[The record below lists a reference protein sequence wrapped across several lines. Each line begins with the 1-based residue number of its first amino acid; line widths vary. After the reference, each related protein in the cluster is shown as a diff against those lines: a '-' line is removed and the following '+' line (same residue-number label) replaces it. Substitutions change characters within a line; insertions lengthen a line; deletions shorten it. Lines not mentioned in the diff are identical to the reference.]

1 MKRLRVLL
9 FGTAVCAAVLSAQ
22 AVSPEIPRTA
32 DGKPDFSGFWTLP
45 YVPNMAMGKEET
57 VPYTDRG
64 RKAFLEHDS
73 KDDPTSNCW
82 YPGVP
87 RIMQSPYPM
96 QMLQTKDYLIMAF
109 EYMRLWRVIPLN
121 NRPHPADME
130 PSFMGDSTGRW
141 DGDSIVI
148 DATKLKDAPW
158 TWLDT
163 AGHQHS
169 DVLHVVEKL
178 TRKPNGIELE
188 FTVDDSKMY
197 AKPWVLTRMMTPL
210 KTNPAIGE
218 LLEYSC
224 TENNRDVQHL
234 ISNKPAQ
241 PQPKNP

>member
-1 MKRLRVLL
+1 MNRIALFLL
-9 FGTAVCAAVLSAQ
+9 AGVGVFAQ
-22 AVSPEIPRTA
+22 QVSPPQRPADIPRTA
-32 DGKPDFSGFWTLP
+32 DGKPDFSGFWNLP
-45 YVPNMAMGKEET
+45 YVPNMSGGKEDT
-57 VPYTDRG
+57 VPYTDLG

-87 RIMQSPYPM
+87 RIMGSPYPV
-96 QMLQTKDYLIMAF
+96 QFLQTKDYFIMAF
-109 EYMRLWRVIPLN
+109 EYMRLWRVVPLN

-141 DGDSIVI
+141 DGDSIVV
-148 DATKLKDAPW
+148 DTTKLKDAPW

-169 DVLHVVEKL
+169 DVLHVIEKF
-178 TRKPNGIELE
+178 TRMPKGIELQM
-188 FTVDDSKMY
+188 TVDDPKMY
-197 AKPWVLTRMMTPL
+197 SKPWVLTRMITPL
-210 KTNPAIGE
+210 KINPAIGE

-234 ISNKPAQ
+234 ISNKPNA
-241 PQPKNP
+241 K